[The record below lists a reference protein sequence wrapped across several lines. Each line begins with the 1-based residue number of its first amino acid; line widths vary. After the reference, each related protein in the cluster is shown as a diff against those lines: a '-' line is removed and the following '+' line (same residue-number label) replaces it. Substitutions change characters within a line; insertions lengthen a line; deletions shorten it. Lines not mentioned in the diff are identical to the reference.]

1 MRKSIP
7 VIFAAALVGTASAGA
22 AGAVGEQ
29 PVPTHLW
36 EPLQATR
43 TYTSGPI
50 ATESR
55 GETDIAGGYG
65 GVDPLIVHTPGTTS
79 SVGTYDALI
88 TMSFRYRTRGA
99 TSATTYVHVATA
111 EAPRVPAKTRP
122 RTPAPLPRSPQSTS
136 TSVQFVAASLRKNET
151 YRFSPVV
158 SIPVPQKVGTFSAA
172 LTDVVLT
179 VQFTPHG

>member
-1 MRKSIP
+1 M
-7 VIFAAALVGTASAGA
+7 VAAALVGTASAGA
-22 AGAVGEQ
+22 AGAVTEQ
-29 PVPTHLW
+29 PVPTPLW

-43 TYTSGPI
+43 TYVSGPS
-50 ATESR
+50 ATEDR
-55 GETDIAGGYG
+55 GVTDIAGGQG
-65 GVDPLIVHTPGTTS
+65 GADPLIVHTPGTTS

-99 TSATTYVHVATA
+99 TSATTYVDVATT

-122 RTPAPLPRSPQSTS
+122 RTPAPLPRSPQSSS

-151 YRFSPVV
+151 YRFTPVV
-158 SIPVPQKVGTFSAA
+158 TIPVPQKVGKFSAA

-179 VQFTPHG
+179 VQLTPHG